1 MSWSLLSYRDFPQN
15 FSPLQRPVATATA
28 NSLFQHSSSYAL
40 HRTQHITTSHAINL
54 AMLCSCRTM
63 PLRLLVQGLTG
74 LRVTDSA
81 VTRSARHIHQAF
93 PAVSRLL
100 PPPSSPSRAFSTTPA
115 VYFPRKKPPRPS
127 YSPSSPPSSRT
138 EEAVVQTTSS
148 VQSEE
153 AFTLSPVRVSKS
165 ILDQAMEEGS
175 ALEFTPNALD
185 HISAHVDQD
194 IDQDMAE
201 KLSLDLVEP
210 DNMYPSS
217 LLEDEPISQLQD
229 EPIPKEPIDEL
240 GLRFDPELQ
249 STESLLKKRK
259 LAKKDAKEKS
269 NEKGQKDKN
278 GKNKKPHKERWE
290 IQKEALKEKFPEG
303 WQPRKR
309 LSPDAC
315 EGIRALHKQYPELY
329 TLPVLASHFKIS
341 PEAVRRILRSKW
353 RPDPEE
359 EIERQD
365 RWFSRGKRIWSQMA
379 ALGKKPPKKWR
390 QEGIVRDPS
399 WNVKKGPRNYWPY
412 VPHPYEEVAEEPITK
427 KAMIRQNLAENLV

>member
-1 MSWSLLSYRDFPQN
+1 MVSLILSRLSTN
-15 FSPLQRPVATATA
+15 FLAPPASPLQQPILFSSTVRP
-28 NSLFQHSSSYAL
+28 NAL
-40 HRTQHITTSHAINL
+40 HRTQHITTSHVVNL

-100 PPPSSPSRAFSTTPA
+100 PSPASPSRAFSTTPA

-127 YSPSSPPSSRT
+127 SSPSSPSSSRT

-153 AFTLSPVRVSKS
+153 AFALSPVRVSKS

-194 IDQDMAE
+194 TAE
-201 KLSLDLVEP
+201 KLSPDLVEP
-210 DNMYPSS
+210 DNLYPSS

-259 LAKKDAKEKS
+259 LAKKDTKEKS

-315 EGIRALHKQYPELY
+315 EGIRALHQQYPELY
-329 TLPVLASHFKIS
+329 SLPVLASHFKIS
-341 PEAVRRILRSKW
+341 PEAVRRILKSKW

-365 RWFSRGKRIWSQMA
+365 RWFSRGKRIWTQMA

-399 WNVKKGPRNYWPY
+399 WNVKRGPRNYWPY
-412 VPHPYEEVAEEPITK
+412 APHPYEEEEEPITK

>member
-1 MSWSLLSYRDFPQN
+1 
-15 FSPLQRPVATATA
+15 
-28 NSLFQHSSSYAL
+28 
-40 HRTQHITTSHAINL
+40 
-54 AMLCSCRTM
+54 MLCSCRTM

-81 VTRSARHIHQAF
+81 VTRSTRHMHQGF

-100 PPPSSPSRAFSTTPA
+100 PSPSSPSRAFSTTPA
-115 VYFPRKKPPRPS
+115 VYFPRKKPSRPS
-127 YSPSSPPSSRT
+127 HSSYSPPSSRT
-138 EEAVVQTTSS
+138 EEALVQTTSN

-153 AFTLSPVRVSKS
+153 AFALSPVRVSKS
-165 ILDQAMEEGS
+165 ILDQAMKEGS
-175 ALEFTPNALD
+175 ALEFTPHSLD

-194 IDQDMAE
+194 AAE
-201 KLSLDLVEP
+201 KLSPHLVEP
-210 DNMYPSS
+210 DCQYPEALSEALPEALS
-217 LLEDEPISQLQD
+217 EDGPISQLHQ

-259 LAKKDAKEKS
+259 LAKKEAKAKS
-269 NEKGQKDKN
+269 KEKGQKDKN
-278 GKNKKPHKERWE
+278 GQNDKRRKEHWE

-315 EGIRALHKQYPELY
+315 EGIRALHQQYPELY
-329 TLPVLASHFKIS
+329 SLPVLANHFQIS

-365 RWFSRGKRIWSQMA
+365 RWFSRGKRIWTQMA

-399 WNVKKGPRNYWPY
+399 WNEKRGPRNYWPY
-412 VPHPYEEVAEEPITK
+412 VPHPYEEPDPYEEPVTK
-427 KAMIRQNLAENLV
+427 KEMIRRSLSENLV